1 MLDLGFPRALS
12 ISISISMLTL
22 ATMFAAG
29 SAHADPPPPPTL
41 AVAPA
46 AVPAGAPSKEP
57 APKWSGPSAGFELG
71 YGTQPPPPMP
81 QAPPYYP
88 PETHMHSTGLVAGGV
103 VLLSFGVVGVFA
115 GSAMVGAHEPTG
127 NGSSNCLS
135 CNFGGSGGGGPSKV
149 VLKPGF
155 QEAGIG
161 TLIGSALV
169 IGTAIPMLVIGSK
182 QVPYADSSSPAAKA
196 ARLSPSLRVAPGSA
210 TLTWQF

>member
-12 ISISISMLTL
+12 ISTLTIAAL
-22 ATMFAAG
+22 FAART
-29 SAHADPPPPPTL
+29 AHADPPAPPTL

-46 AVPAGAPSKEP
+46 AVPADAPSKEQ
-57 APKWSGPSAGFELG
+57 APKWSGPSARFELG
-71 YGTQPPPPMP
+71 YGTQPPPPVP
-81 QAPPYYP
+81 QTPPYYP
-88 PETHMHSTGLVAGGV
+88 PETHMHSTPLVAGGV

-135 CNFGGSGGGGPSKV
+135 CNFDGSGSSGGSSRV

-161 TLIGSALV
+161 TLIGSVVA
-169 IGTAIPMLVIGSK
+169 IGAAIPMLVIGSK